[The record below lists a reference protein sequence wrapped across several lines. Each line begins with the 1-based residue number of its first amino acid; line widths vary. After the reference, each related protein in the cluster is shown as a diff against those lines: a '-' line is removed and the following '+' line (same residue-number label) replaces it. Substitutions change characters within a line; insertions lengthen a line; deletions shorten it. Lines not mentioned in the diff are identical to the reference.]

1 MIFKFIQVCDNIQHF
16 YFKPLWIRFTYL
28 FIRIDWSQ
36 KKRFTGA
43 FAHLLITVIFE
54 TCYVEISRSCV
65 TKLQINVLCTQNIHT

>member
-1 MIFKFIQVCDNIQHF
+1 MIFKCIQGCDNIQDL
-16 YFKPLWIRFTYL
+16 YFKLLWIR

-65 TKLQINVLCTQNIHT
+65 TKL